1 MKKLFSLFLF
11 FSFLFFSF
19 NFVFAAPD
27 LDNLGNLGGNF
38 SGKKVEYIAS
48 KGNIVTRTTFPVVIR
63 NIISFALGFFATIL
77 LGIILYAGFQMIT
90 SNGKVDSYKQGLK
103 LLTTAIVA
111 MLIVLLAYVISNFAL
126 KTVNLLT
133 N

>member
-48 KGNIVTRTTFPVVIR
+48 KGNIATEKFPVVVS

-103 LLTTAIVA
+103 LLKTAIVA